1 MTIGWYNANEY
12 VSVSVEKHCCYCKRP
27 LWIGI
32 TACWIDGVGEDGEY
46 LSLLLRIL
54 RCLIMNFMWLYQQ
67 DESLRVWDW
76 WMDSLKERIW
86 MWVIWIRSPH
96 LPSSATKIRH
106 EQADLPSKKK
116 ERKKKKENRKIEN
129 RKDKKETIRKRNRKR
144 KGKRKKVRKERRR
157 KKRGPNQKEP
167 RTMTWA
173 RWKRWKRWDN
183 SVHSL
188 GE

>member
-106 EQADLPSKKK
+106 EQADLPSKK
-116 ERKKKKENRKIEN
+116 RRAKKKKEYRT
-129 RKDKKETIRKRNRKR
+129 KKNSIHPAKK
-144 KGKRKKVRKERRR
+144 KKKKKKVAPCPAEQNPLRPETGFGPGRMTTSA
-157 KKRGPNQKEP
+157 RGK
-167 RTMTWA
+167 
-173 RWKRWKRWDN
+173 
-183 SVHSL
+183 
-188 GE
+188 GENTTKIKTKINPPWLVQ